1 MSPMA
6 KMPGTLVWNFAVS
19 TLIAFLSSSKP
30 HSAIGPSFG
39 CRPKNA
45 STWSASMSLIV
56 PSVHLT
62 VTPVRRP
69 SALRTPVAMP
79 ST

>member
-1 MSPMA
+1 MSPIA

-19 TLIAFLSSSKP
+19 TLIAFFSSSKP

-45 STWSASMSLIV
+45 S
-56 PSVHLT
+56 
-62 VTPVRRP
+62 R
-69 SALRTPVAMP
+69 
-79 ST
+79 